1 MHAQLYLSSTQ
12 APSRLAYAI
21 IDVDPNPTPDFLRI
35 AGDSFSAN
43 NLAAIVTRVRGE
55 EYTSMWTGSVG
66 FDFDYEVLYRG
77 RGGCSIWENTIS
89 GKGKLELLD
98 NDMYP

>member
-1 MHAQLYLSSTQ
+1 MLRIYLSSIQ
-12 APSRLAYAI
+12 APSRLAYAF
-21 IDVDPNPTPDFLRI
+21 IDADPNPTLKFLRI
-35 AGDSFSAN
+35 ARDSFSAN

-77 RGGCSIWENTIS
+77 RGG
-89 GKGKLELLD
+89 
-98 NDMYP
+98 

>member
-66 FDFDYEVLYRG
+66 FDFDYEVLCRG
-77 RGGCSIWENTIS
+77 RGG
-89 GKGKLELLD
+89 
-98 NDMYP
+98 